1 MRSSRFAV
9 LLSLAVVATFLVS
22 PASGAGATEET
33 YNGIAVNV
41 NNAGRGSSN
50 TRMTLRVNGWTSEEQ
65 RQALLGVLAEKGSDA
80 LIDALRKEP
89 KVGRLSFTGTLGYD
103 LYYARAY
110 QEGETRHLV
119 FATERP
125 IAFVEVRQ
133 DSSAIGKGATIV
145 HLMIG
150 PDGKG
155 TGEILVGAELALD
168 PAKQELKLERLRIE
182 PVTLDKVTKQ

>member
-1 MRSSRFAV
+1 MRFSRSLF
-9 LLSLAVVATFLVS
+9 LLPLAVVAALSLT
-22 PASGAGATEET
+22 PALGAGETEET

-50 TRMTLRVNGWTSEEQ
+50 TRMTLKVRGWTSEDQ

-80 LIDALRKEP
+80 MIDALRKEP
-89 KVGRLSFTGTLGYD
+89 KVGRVSFTGTLGYD

-125 IAFVEVRQ
+125 ISFVEVRQ
-133 DSSAIGKGATIV
+133 DSSAIGAGATIV

-150 PDGKG
+150 ADGKG
-155 TGEILVGAELALD
+155 SGEILVGAELALD
-168 PAKQELKLERLRIE
+168 TAKQELKLERLRME
-182 PVTLDKVTKQ
+182 PVKLDQVTKQ